1 MQNTQLLVSGVLQGS
16 LYALVAVGM
25 MVVLRTT
32 GVINFGHPALI
43 LVGAYTVH
51 VVSRGIGAPYAVAVV
66 VAGLIGVAAGSAFHG
81 ATVVAG
87 ERSAILPRVLAT
99 LALSSVIGGVVTA
112 IWGRNPVAVPS
123 ALANRRIQLGEV
135 VINGQ
140 MILTLGVAAVVMAAL
155 ALFFAR
161 SVWGLA
167 LTAAEQSAAG
177 AGYVGIPINR
187 ADAFAW
193 AIGGSTAAIAGALFA
208 PLDVVTPDFGAD
220 LLVKAFAAVVLAGL
234 SSTWGALAGSLV
246 LGVTESF
253 TAYHA
258 SDYVVATSF
267 VVVAVV
273 VLIAPGGILSRQA
286 FARVAR

>member
-1 MQNTQLLVSGVLQGS
+1 MQNIQLLVSGVLQGS
-16 LYALVAVGM
+16 QYALVAVGM

-43 LVGAYTVH
+43 LIGAYTVH
-51 VVSRGIGAPYAVAVV
+51 VVSPSIGAPYGVAVV
-66 VAGLIGVAAGSAFHG
+66 VAGLIGVVAGAAFHG
-81 ATVVAG
+81 ATAIAG
-87 ERSAILPRVLAT
+87 GRSAILPRVLAT
-99 LALSSVIGGVVTA
+99 LALSSMIGGVITA
-112 IWGRNPVAVPS
+112 IWGRNPVRIPS
-123 ALANRRIQLGEV
+123 ALANRHWQVGDV
-135 VINGQ
+135 VLNGQ
-140 MILTLGVAAVVMAAL
+140 LLLTLGVAAVVMGGL
-155 ALFFAR
+155 AIFFSR

-208 PLDVVTPDFGAD
+208 PLDSVTPDFGGD
-220 LLVKAFAAVVLAGL
+220 LLIKAFAAVVLAGL
-234 SSTWGALAGSLV
+234 SSTWGALVGSLL
-246 LGVTESF
+246 LGITESF

-273 VLIAPGGILSRQA
+273 VMAAPGGIFSRQA
-286 FARVAR
+286 FAKVVR